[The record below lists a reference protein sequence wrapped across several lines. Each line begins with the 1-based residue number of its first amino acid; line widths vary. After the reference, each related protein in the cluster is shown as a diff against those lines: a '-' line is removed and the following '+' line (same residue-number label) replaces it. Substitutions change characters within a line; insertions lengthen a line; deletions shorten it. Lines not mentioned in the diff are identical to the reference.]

1 MPDLTLWKTRQLSRM
16 KQEIDQMFGEL
27 YRQFGASELA
37 HGQELFFPEI
47 IETKEELTVV
57 FDLSD
62 LDPENIEVMADENT
76 LRLRVS
82 ANEKISGSDR
92 HLGGHQSFSGTL
104 RLPCR
109 VMPEKAA
116 ALVKDGSLQIT
127 LPKCRPGGLHK
138 IEVKHV

>member
-47 IETKEELTVV
+47 IETKDELTVV

-62 LDPENIEVMADENT
+62 FDPKNIEVLADENT

-82 ANEKISGSDR
+82 TNEELLDTGQ
-92 HLGGHQSFSGTL
+92 HLKGRQSFSGTL

-116 ALVKDGSLQIT
+116 ALIKDGRLHIT

>member
-47 IETKEELTVV
+47 VETDEELTVF
-57 FDLSD
+57 FDLSG
-62 LDPENIEVMADENT
+62 LDPEDIEVMADENT
-76 LRLRVS
+76 LRLQVS
-82 ANEKISGSDR
+82 AKGKL
-92 HLGGHQSFSGTL
+92 LGGGRQLNGRQAFSGKL

-109 VMPEKAA
+109 IMPEKAT
-116 ALVKDGSLQIT
+116 ALVKEDGLQIT

-138 IEVKHV
+138 IVVKHA